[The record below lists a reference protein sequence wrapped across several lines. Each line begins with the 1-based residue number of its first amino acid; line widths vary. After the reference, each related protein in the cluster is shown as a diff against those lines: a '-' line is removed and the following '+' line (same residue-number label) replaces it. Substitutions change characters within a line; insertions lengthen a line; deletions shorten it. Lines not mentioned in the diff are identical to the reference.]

1 MAKIP
6 FSYKE
11 ELRLFYEETEAQVP
25 KKQIPEDENSYFEF
39 YISRMKDVEL
49 KDEDE
54 DEDKPPVREAHRRK
68 QKNCGIHGAA
78 YKRRKTWTKKA
89 HLGRMVRNAYG
100 SKKLEN
106 DSSYKVIKNGRVI
119 KPRSSQS
126 DRMERRVAKAIKM
139 KIISI
144 D

>member
-6 FSYKE
+6 FSNAE
-11 ELRLFYEETEAQVP
+11 EFRFFYEETEAQVP
-25 KKQIPEDENSYFEF
+25 KEQIPEDENSYFES

-49 KDEDE
+49 KDE

-78 YKRRKTWTKKA
+78 YKRRKTWTQKA
-89 HLGRMVRNAYG
+89 HLRRMVRNGYG

-126 DRMERRVAKAIKM
+126 DRMKRRVAKAIKM